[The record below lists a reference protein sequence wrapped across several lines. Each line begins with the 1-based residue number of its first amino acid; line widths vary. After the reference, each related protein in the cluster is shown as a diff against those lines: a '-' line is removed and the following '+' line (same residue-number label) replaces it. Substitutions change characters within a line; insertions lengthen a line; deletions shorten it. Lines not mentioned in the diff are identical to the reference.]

1 MRCPISALPAGEGCP
16 PAGLTSLGSGKEIH
30 RYDGGR
36 EARSFSFTPDGN
48 FAVAESFRAALSV
61 FRLPSENGTEP

>member
-1 MRCPISALPAGEGCP
+1 
-16 PAGLTSLGSGKEIH
+16 LTSLGSGKEIH

-48 FAVAESFRAALSV
+48 FAVAESLRAALSV
-61 FRLPSENGTEP
+61 FRLPNENGTEP